1 METVDRGEGEGW
13 LVECQTCLFV
23 CEVAR
28 VTYVTCVFG
37 GSTVF
42 SERGTRDYRKYDM
55 TFFLDQ
61 TTLSSFSVSLYQ
73 FHLSETFYPA
83 EQPHPT
89 LCSLSDIIITIR
101 WRTSDIWPLSA
112 WEEGIV
118 GVKPSWRSG
127 AVLLEQDELL
137 CIKAW
142 WILNQQRIIKDFFL
156 LCFCVFANSCA
167 SVCVPTPACLILMA
181 CHFFF

>member
-1 METVDRGEGEGW
+1 M
-13 LVECQTCLFV
+13 VECQTCLFV

-42 SERGTRDYRKYDM
+42 SERGARDYRKYDM

-61 TTLSSFSVSLYQ
+61 TTLSSFFVSLYQ
-73 FHLSETFYPA
+73 FHLSETFCPA

-101 WRTSDIWPLSA
+101 RRTSDI
-112 WEEGIV
+112 
-118 GVKPSWRSG
+118 
-127 AVLLEQDELL
+127 
-137 CIKAW
+137 
-142 WILNQQRIIKDFFL
+142 
-156 LCFCVFANSCA
+156 
-167 SVCVPTPACLILMA
+167 
-181 CHFFF
+181 